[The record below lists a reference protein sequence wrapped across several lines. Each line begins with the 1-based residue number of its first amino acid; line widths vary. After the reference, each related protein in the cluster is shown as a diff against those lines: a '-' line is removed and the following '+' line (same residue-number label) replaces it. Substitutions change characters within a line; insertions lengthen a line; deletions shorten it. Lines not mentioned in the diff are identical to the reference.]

1 MNTAPETKP
10 TAAEEQGESALG
22 LIDGI
27 HERAKAVGAIAF
39 LVEFCAR
46 ATEAKA
52 EELESVDLPSGQVLG
67 RAVWGI
73 DALLE
78 DIERYAD
85 QLFEMAKRA
94 PKAEPS
100 K

>member
-39 LVEFCAR
+39 LV
-46 ATEAKA
+46 
-52 EELESVDLPSGQVLG
+52 
-67 RAVWGI
+67 
-73 DALLE
+73 LL
-78 DIERYAD
+78 R
-85 QLFEMAKRA
+85 
-94 PKAEPS
+94 
-100 K
+100 